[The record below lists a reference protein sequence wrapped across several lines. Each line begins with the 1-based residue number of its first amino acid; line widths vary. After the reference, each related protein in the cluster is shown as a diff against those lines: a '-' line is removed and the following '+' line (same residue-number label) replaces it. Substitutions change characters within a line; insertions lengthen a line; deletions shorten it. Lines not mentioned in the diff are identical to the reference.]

1 MTSSP
6 PPEEEEVIIDQEKL
20 SDEALQ
26 IINSESFQ
34 MRKAIDEN
42 KLRHS
47 LKYAKNMLDTLKNPF
62 ISPTNYYQIYIQ
74 IFDQMQ
80 YLYTYFKEEARRG
93 RRMKD
98 LYDTVQQC
106 ENIIPR
112 IFLLITVGSV
122 YIEAGQ
128 TTATEVIFDLLSI
141 IKGVQ
146 NPLRGLFCRYFL
158 LKMIKDKLPDKGNE
172 FEKPGASFEDTIK
185 FILTNL
191 DEMNRLWIRLSA
203 GASTEDRN
211 IREKERNELKILVGE
226 NITRLSSLNGMT
238 IEIYQKQVLPKV
250 IENLLDSA
258 DPLSQHYL
266 LECVIHAFPD
276 EYNIHCMNLLLET
289 CTKLQSNVDV
299 VSLFIALMEKLARY
313 VDNSKEEK
321 GIVESAEKIF
331 ELLKTNT
338 DKLVNNW
345 SNPSD
350 TNKLIGL
357 QVAFMKFTIRCAPD
371 KDKLQTINYILSS
384 TVSMLSRNRS
394 EKITNEGI
402 KLVGRLL
409 SAALESPLSIF
420 EMPYFPELMKYLDY
434 SSRSSLSLRIIDSL
448 VNGTSTVKIDNS
460 EKISTLIDFIRP
472 LLEDSPDADETTQ
485 ELFEYEQ
492 QSVCKIMF
500 IIKCTDPSDMYEIL
514 SVLKNVFI
522 KGGINRMKYTLP
534 ALINAYI
541 TLAYGVSYAV
551 AKQNNVIEL
560 PPQQNKVALDFI
572 NQYSSLHNVDTLG
585 LYVKF
590 MNKIYNQIND
600 SMNLISHT
608 YPEIAFKLYM
618 NVVTQVNDIK
628 IERGQYEEVC
638 YSSLTSALQIFSN
651 GKIEPEN
658 KVHLLSFMIGTVLNL
673 TILGR
678 DNFITISANIVSAA
692 QTLIKRSD
700 QCIAILGCANL
711 YFNNIVMDTNKIND
725 CLTKAKRFADFAMTN
740 PQNAVLFIY
749 ILNKYLYFIE
759 KCENEELLE
768 FIKVDNVNDLIELV
782 KNHIQSMKIENKDA
796 KFLPEIEE
804 YYNNVIAT
812 ITARKQIGNKKILE
826 QFLI

>member
-1 MTSSP
+1 MSTP
-6 PPEEEEVIIDQEKL
+6 PPEEEEEIIIDQEKI

-47 LKYAKNMLDTLKNPF
+47 LKYAKNMLDTLKNPY
-62 ISPTNYYQIYIQ
+62 ISPSNYYQIYIQ

-80 YLYTYFKEEARRG
+80 YLYAYFKEEARRG

-172 FEKPGASFEDTIK
+172 FEKQGASFEDTIK

-191 DEMNRLWIRLSA
+191 NEMNSLWIRLNT
-203 GASTEDRN
+203 GASEDRN

-226 NITRLSSLNGMT
+226 NITRLSSLNGMS

-250 IENLLDSA
+250 IETLLECA
-258 DPLSQHYL
+258 DTLSQFYL

-276 EYNIHCMNLLLET
+276 EYNIHCMNTLLET

-299 VSLFIALMEKLARY
+299 KALFIALMEKLARY
-313 VDNSKEEK
+313 VDNSKDEK
-321 GIVESAEKIF
+321 DVVASAEKIF

-338 DKLVNNW
+338 DKIIQNW
-345 SNPSD
+345 TSPAD
-350 TNKLIGL
+350 TNKLIEL
-357 QVAFMKFTIRCAPD
+357 QVAFMKFTIKCAPE

-384 TVSMLSRNRS
+384 TVNMLSRNRG

-402 KLVGRLL
+402 QLVGRLL

-448 VNGTSTVKIDNS
+448 VNGTSLVKVDSS

-472 LLEDSPDADETTQ
+472 LLEDSPDADEITPAQ
-485 ELFEYEQ
+485 FEYEQ

-514 SVLKNVFI
+514 SILKNVFI

-534 ALINAYI
+534 SLINAYI

-551 AKQNNVIEL
+551 AKQNNMIEL
-560 PPQQNKVALDFI
+560 PNEKNKIALDFI

-585 LYVKF
+585 LFVKF

-600 SMNLISHT
+600 SMNLISHD

-618 NVVTQVNDIK
+618 NVVTQINDIK
-628 IERGQYEEVC
+628 IERGQYEDVC
-638 YSSLTSALQIFSN
+638 YNSLISALQLFSS

-673 TILGR
+673 TVLGR
-678 DNFITISANIVSAA
+678 DSFIKISSDIVSAA
-692 QTLIKRSD
+692 QTLMKRSD
-700 QCIAILGCANL
+700 QCIAILGCVNL
-711 YFNNIVMDTNKIND
+711 FFNNIVTDKDKIND

-749 ILNKYLYFIE
+749 ILNKYLYLIE
-759 KCENEELLE
+759 KCESEEFLE
-768 FIKVDNVNDLIELV
+768 FIKIDNVNDLFELV

-796 KFLPEIEE
+796 KYLPEIEE

-812 ITARKQIGNKKILE
+812 VNARKQIGNKKILE